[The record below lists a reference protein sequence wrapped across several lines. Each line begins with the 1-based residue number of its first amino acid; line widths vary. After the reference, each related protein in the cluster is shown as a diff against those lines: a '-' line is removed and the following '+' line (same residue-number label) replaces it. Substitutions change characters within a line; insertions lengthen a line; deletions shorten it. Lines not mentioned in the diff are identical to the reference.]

1 MPWHAPLFG
10 VARGDRTQRRSFRV
24 AFFESR
30 SPGLV
35 GRLHP
40 SPPNEEREF
49 RMSVPYR
56 VKVLLAY
63 RSGDVC
69 ALQDCHEQLSPEG
82 SGLNPLNI
90 GEAAHIAGEHAGTGQ
105 GQRSARYDPH
115 MTPEERNSVT
125 NLIYVCPTCHRKID
139 AIPDGEISYPVSRL
153 LDIKQ
158 EHEGRIAKAV
168 TNEFQTVNFSELER
182 ATQWIL
188 NEDAIQRSYDFSRV
202 PIETKIRLNR
212 LGPLSRTVITTH
224 LANVR
229 SVGEYIQEVSL
240 TEPSFPER
248 LKAGF
253 LRHYHSLRHD
263 GVEDNDTLFDFM
275 CAFAQAGLPT
285 QGQRFAG
292 QAILVYLFESCDLFE
307 R

>member
-1 MPWHAPLFG
+1 
-10 VARGDRTQRRSFRV
+10 
-24 AFFESR
+24 
-30 SPGLV
+30 
-35 GRLHP
+35 
-40 SPPNEEREF
+40 
-49 RMSVPYR
+49 MSVPYR
-56 VKVLLAY
+56 IKVLLAY

-69 ALQDCHEQLSPEG
+69 ALPDCHEQLSREG

-90 GEAAHIAGEHAGTGQ
+90 GEAAHIAGEHAGPRQ
-105 GQRSARYDPH
+105 GQRSARYDPS
-115 MTPEERNSVT
+115 MTPEERNSFA

-139 AIPDGEISYPVSRL
+139 AIPDGEVTYPVTRL
-153 LDIKQ
+153 LEIKQ
-158 EHEGRIAKAV
+158 QHETRVAKAV
-168 TNEFQTVNFSELER
+168 THEFQTVNFSELEL

-188 NEDAIQRSYDFSRV
+188 TEDAIPRSYDFTRV
-202 PIETKIRLNR
+202 PIEAKIRLNR

-229 SVGEYIQEVSL
+229 SVGEYIQDVSL
-240 TEPSFPER
+240 TESSFPER

-253 LRHYHSLRHD
+253 LRQYYSLRYD
-263 GVEDNDTLFDFM
+263 GVENNDTLFDLM